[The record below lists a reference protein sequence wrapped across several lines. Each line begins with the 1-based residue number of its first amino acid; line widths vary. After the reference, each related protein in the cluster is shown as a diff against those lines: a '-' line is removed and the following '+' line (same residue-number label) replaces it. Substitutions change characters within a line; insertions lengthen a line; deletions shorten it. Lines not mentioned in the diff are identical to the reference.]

1 MKLDNTKHK
10 DKKKEVEK
18 KKEREEKEKDDT
30 IKREQKIEPSKEEDA
45 ESVET
50 AIADPNPPSPTRL
63 EPTEEGE
70 QPLEIGDFL
79 TPLHRPAVAPT
90 VETYALDLTVGQ
102 TILHQGQPVEIIRRE
117 HTLAN
122 TGPLNSR
129 HKVRLEVVALFDK
142 ERVGPLVLKGKE
154 KMEKV
159 VDVKRRRWC
168 FVCCSP
174 IYFSLLLGPVCCFV
188 SVWLAH
194 TFFLFAVAKSGSRMN
209 KGVSVDH
216 CPKRKTD
223 DFGDCRHTARSWGS
237 EAGTFGAEETGT
249 RPGQEG
255 EGRLPTSG
263 RGPDWR

>member
-10 DKKKEVEK
+10 DKKKELET

-30 IKREQKIEPSKEEDA
+30 MRREKEIEHSKEEDA
-45 ESVET
+45 ESAET
-50 AIADPNPPSPTRL
+50 AIADPNPPPPTAS
-63 EPTEEGE
+63 EPTAEE

-79 TPLHRPAVAPT
+79 TPLHRLAVAPT

-117 HTLAN
+117 HTLAS

-168 FVCCSP
+168 FVCCFP
-174 IYFSLLLGPVCCFV
+174 IFFPYY
-188 SVWLAH
+188 SVRSV
-194 TFFLFAVAKSGSRMN
+194 TLFASGLHTQTFSFFSGVAK
-209 KGVSVDH
+209 
-216 CPKRKTD
+216 
-223 DFGDCRHTARSWGS
+223 
-237 EAGTFGAEETGT
+237 AGCCKLQSSLE
-249 RPGQEG
+249 
-255 EGRLPTSG
+255 
-263 RGPDWR
+263 